1 MVKTSTKYCRKC
13 KYSWKH
19 SNTEIICGY
28 IVETKMSRGCPVGM
42 CDKFESRGRKRK
54 VKLK

>member
-13 KYSWKH
+13 RYSWKH

-28 IVETKMSRGCPVGM
+28 IVETKMRRGCPVGM
-42 CDKFESRGRKRK
+42 CDKYEPVGRKR
-54 VKLK
+54 VAKLK